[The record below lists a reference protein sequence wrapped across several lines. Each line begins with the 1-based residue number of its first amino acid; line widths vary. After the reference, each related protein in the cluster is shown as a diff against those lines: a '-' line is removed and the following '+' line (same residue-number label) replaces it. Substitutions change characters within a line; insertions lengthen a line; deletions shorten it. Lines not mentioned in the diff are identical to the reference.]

1 MDLGIGNKVAL
12 VVGGTQGLGLAC
24 AEEFGAEG
32 CKVVVA
38 SRTQANVDKAVA
50 RLRAQGHEA
59 SGVAAD
65 CTSKAGIESAVAFAQ
80 ATYGSP
86 DIAVYNVDSGT
97 KGAFLDIDDEV
108 LMQACQNNVMGFVW
122 MSRAII
128 PHMQEQRWGRIITI
142 GTNSVK
148 QPHRELP
155 RAAQNTFRVGALAL
169 CKTMAAELGQW
180 GITVNTM
187 GTGGFETDQFKDV
200 FAKIAAANG
209 RSYDEQLAMMTKNV
223 PVGRIGDPQEMAA
236 AVAFLCSTRAG
247 YITGQ
252 VLVIDG
258 GQIEALQ

>member
-1 MDLGIGNKVAL
+1 MKLGIEGKVAL

-50 RLRAQGHEA
+50 KLREA
-59 SGVAAD
+59 GYEVSGFAAD
-65 CTSKAGIESAVAFAQ
+65 CTSKAGIEGAVAFTQ
-80 ATYGSP
+80 RTYGSP
-86 DIAVYNVDSGT
+86 DIALYNVDSGT
-97 KGAFLDIDDEV
+97 KGAFLDIDDEI
-108 LMQACQNNVMGFVW
+108 LMQACNNNVMGFVW

-128 PHMQEQRWGRIITI
+128 PHMQEQRWGRILTI

-169 CKTMAAELGQW
+169 CKTMSAELGKW

-187 GTGGFETDQFKDV
+187 GTGGFETDQFKEV
-200 FAKIAAANG
+200 FGKIAASNG
-209 RSYDEQLAMMTKNV
+209 RSYQDQMALMSKNV
-223 PVGRIGDPQEMAA
+223 PMGRIGDPKEMAA
-236 AVAFLCSTRAG
+236 AVAFLASDRAG

-258 GQIEALQ
+258 GLIESLQ

>member
-1 MDLGIGNKVAL
+1 MKLGIEGKVAL
-12 VVGGTQGLGLAC
+12 VVGGTQGIGLAC
-24 AEEFGAEG
+24 AQEFGEEG

-50 RLRAQGHEA
+50 TLREAGYEA

-65 CTSKAGIESAVAFAQ
+65 CTAKAGIESVVEFAQ
-80 ATYGSP
+80 KTYASP

-97 KGAFLDIDDEV
+97 KGAFLDIDDDI
-108 LMQACQNNVMGFVW
+108 LMQACNNNIMGFVW

-128 PHMQEQRWGRIITI
+128 PHMQQQNWGRIITI

-169 CKTMAAELGQW
+169 CKTMSAELGKW

-200 FAKIAAANG
+200 FGKIAKANG
-209 RSYDEQLAMMTKNV
+209 RTYDEQMALMCKNV
-223 PVGRIGDPQEMAA
+223 PVGRIGDPKEMAA

>member
-1 MDLGIGNKVAL
+1 MKLGIENKVAL
-12 VVGGTQGLGLAC
+12 VVGGTQGIGLAC
-24 AEEFGAEG
+24 AEEFGEEG
-32 CKVVVA
+32 CRVVVA

-50 RLRAQGHEA
+50 RLREAGYEA

-65 CTSKAGIESAVAFAQ
+65 CTTKAGIESVVEFAQ
-80 ATYGSP
+80 KTCGSP

-97 KGAFLDIDDEV
+97 KGAFLDIDDEI
-108 LMQACQNNVMGFVW
+108 LMQACNNNVMGFVW

-128 PHMQEQRWGRIITI
+128 PHMQKQNWGRIITI

-169 CKTMAAELGQW
+169 CKTMSAELGKW

-200 FAKIAAANG
+200 FGKIAKANG
-209 RSYDEQLAMMTKNV
+209 RTYDEQMALMCKNV
-223 PVGRIGDPQEMAA
+223 PVGRIGDPKEMAA